1 MTILIVLNRKP
12 YDGTDVTWNALRLV
26 QQLREDGTAVRVFLM
41 NESVELAREGLA
53 SGSDFDLQRM
63 LLDAVAAGAEA
74 KLCKTCIG
82 RCGLKD
88 TRMVDAIRIGTMPEL
103 SEWVRTSDRVLT
115 F

>member
-1 MTILIVLNRKP
+1 MTLLVILNRKP
-12 YDGTDVTWNALRLV
+12 DDPTDVTWNALRLV
-26 QQLREDGTAVRVFLM
+26 AQAREDGMQVRVFLM
-41 NESVELAREGLA
+41 NEAVELARAGLSA
-53 SGSDFDLQRM
+53 RPDFDLQKM
-63 LLDAVAAGAEA
+63 LLDAIAGGVEA

-88 TRMVDAIRIGTMPEL
+88 GALRPEVKVGTMPEL

>member
-1 MTILIVLNRKP
+1 MTLLVILNRNP
-12 YDGTDVTWNALRLV
+12 AEPSDVAWNALRLV
-26 QQLREDGTAVRVFLM
+26 AQALKDGVHVRVFLM
-41 NESVELAREGLA
+41 NEAVELAKDGLA
-53 SGSDFDLQRM
+53 PKPDYDLQRM
-63 LLDAVAAGAEA
+63 LFDAVASGAEA

-88 TRMVDAIRIGTMPEL
+88 GAMRPEVQIGTMPEL

>member
-1 MTILIVLNRKP
+1 MTTLIVLNHKP
-12 YDGTDVTWNALRLV
+12 YDGTDVTWNALRLAG
-26 QQLREDGTAVRVFLM
+26 QLREDGSGVRVFLM

-53 SGSDFDLQRM
+53 PGPDFDLQRM
-63 LLDAVAAGAEA
+63 LLDAVAAGAEV

-88 TRMVDAIRIGTMPEL
+88 ARMVPAVRIGTMPEL